1 MRHQVQVRTAEQMTH
16 HLRRLLR
23 EVARPRL
30 GSYLSAYH
38 SADLASAFPHLDP
51 EERSIL
57 WKSLEPAK
65 AGRVLSQCP
74 EEIQVA
80 FLSEVDPPLVTQ
92 IVSQM
97 EPDDAADFVE
107 LVPEERRAEI
117 LQALSDEV
125 TRKVEQLLNYPPD
138 TAGGLMS
145 TQFIS
150 FPEGTTAGEAIRSL
164 RESPP
169 RKIYYNIYVV
179 NKDGVLLGWCTWQQ
193 LVLADP
199 QTRLEELIPARCP
212 SVDALTPQ
220 EEVARLVAKYDIAA
234 IPVVDIDGK
243 LLGTITND
251 DVIDVIAEEAS
262 EDMMLVAGGSE
273 LELHQPS
280 VVKSVVS
287 RMPWLAITFAAGCI
301 NAFLMGRL
309 ESITVPTNL
318 VAILFYVPMTMA
330 MGGNVGLQTSTM
342 TIRRLVLGETDL
354 GALFMDL
361 WRELRVG
368 LLMGVTFGITVGTVA
383 GYILPSGD
391 PTLGMVVGLALFL
404 AVTASALMGAIV
416 PIAFHKFSVDP
427 AVASSP
433 LVTAV
438 NDLTSLTIYVTIAFL
453 LLNH

>member
-16 HLRRLLR
+16 HLRKLLR

-38 SADLASAFPHLDP
+38 SADLASAFPQLDP
-51 EERSIL
+51 EERTIL
-57 WKSLEPAK
+57 WKSLEPSK
-65 AGRVLSQCP
+65 AGRVLSQCS

-80 FLSEVDPPLVTQ
+80 FLSEIDSPLVTQ
-92 IVSQM
+92 IVGLM

-117 LQALSDEV
+117 LQAFSDEV

-138 TAGGLMS
+138 TAGGIMS

-150 FPEGTTAGEAIRSL
+150 FPEGTTAAEAVVLL

-169 RKIYYNIYVV
+169 RKIYFNIYVL
-179 NKDGVLLGWCTWQQ
+179 NKDGILLGWCTWQQ
-193 LVLADP
+193 LVLAEP

-234 IPVVDIDGK
+234 IPVVDIDGR

-280 VVKSVVS
+280 VVKSMGS
-287 RMPWLAITFAAGCI
+287 RMPWLVITFAAGCA
-301 NAFLMGRL
+301 NALLMGQL
-309 ESITVPTNL
+309 ETITIATNFL
-318 VAILFYVPMTMA
+318 AIMFYVPLTMG

-342 TIRRLVLGETDL
+342 TIRRLILGETDL
-354 GALFMDL
+354 STLALDL

-368 LLMGVTFGITVGTVA
+368 LLMGVTFGIALGSVA
-383 GYILPSGD
+383 AYILPSGNQM
-391 PTLGMVVGLALFL
+391 LGVVVGLALFL

-416 PIAFHKFSVDP
+416 PIAFHKLAVDP

-438 NDLTSLTIYVTIAFL
+438 NDLISLTIYVSIAL
-453 LLNH
+453 LILNH